1 MRHAR
6 SCKCQHAKGTIVDL
20 GITGK
25 RALVLGGNRGIG
37 FGIAQALAAEGVHV
51 AIAGRDSARS
61 AEAVNELK
69 AKADVQVESASLDLA
84 RTDELPG
91 FAKGLGER
99 FGPIDILVNN
109 TGGPEYGGASN
120 RPATEWAA
128 RFQDMILSVI
138 VLTDA
143 LLPTMRQR
151 RWGRILTVISSGVIQ
166 PIPILGISNTLRASL
181 VGWSKTL
188 SAEVA
193 PDGVTA
199 NILVPGRIDTER
211 VRLTDE
217 ANAAK
222 LGISVDEAKKRST
235 ATIPLGRYGTIEEFG
250 AAAAFVASARASY
263 MTGAMVRVDG
273 GIVRSW

>member
-1 MRHAR
+1 M
-6 SCKCQHAKGTIVDL
+6 DL
-20 GITGK
+20 GIAGK

-37 FGIAQALAAEGVHV
+37 FGIARALAAEGVDV
-51 AIAGRDSARS
+51 AITGRDATRS
-61 AEAVNELK
+61 AAAVAELK
-69 AKADVQVESASLDLA
+69 ASSNVQVESAALDLA
-84 RTDELPG
+84 RTDELSA
-91 FAKGLGER
+91 FAAALTER

-109 TGGPEYGGASN
+109 TGGPDYGGATRRS
-120 RPATEWAA
+120 PAEWSA
-128 RFQDMILSVI
+128 RFQDMVLSVI

-143 LLPTMRQR
+143 LLPAMRQR

-217 ANAAK
+217 ANAAQ
-222 LGISVDEAKKRST
+222 LGISVEEANKRST
-235 ATIPLGRYGTIEEFG
+235 ATIPLGRYGTIAEFG
-250 AAAAFVASARASY
+250 ATAAFVASQHASY
-263 MTGAMVRVDG
+263 MTGAMIRVDG